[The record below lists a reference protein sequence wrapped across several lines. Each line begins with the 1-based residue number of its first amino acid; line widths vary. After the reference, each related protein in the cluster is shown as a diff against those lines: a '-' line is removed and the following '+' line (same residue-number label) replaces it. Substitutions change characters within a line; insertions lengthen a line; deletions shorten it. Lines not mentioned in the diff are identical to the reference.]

1 PDPRPAMSD
10 RARSAVDA
18 AFREHWARAVGAL
31 WRRFGDP
38 DLAEESVQE
47 AFSRA
52 AARWPVEGVPDEPA
66 AWVIATAGNVAL
78 DRIRRDRTLA
88 SKLPQLEEPGVEPAP
103 DVPDDRLPDDRL

>member
-1 PDPRPAMSD
+1 M
-10 RARSAVDA
+10 
-18 AFREHWARAVGAL
+18 
-31 WRRFGDP
+31 
-38 DLAEESVQE
+38 QE

-88 SKLPQLEEPGVEPAP
+88 SKLPQLEQPGVGARPRRSRTTAFP
-103 DVPDDRLPDDRL
+103 TTASS